1 MQKLKFKFM
10 FVIAVL
16 FVAFCCQTSF
26 AQETVSPEKQALI
39 REYWEI
45 SGGRKLA
52 NETFDLMSGQEQS
65 VPKPLLSLVEQ
76 DKTLTALQKQEL
88 RQLMAENAERINKR
102 FIAAFKQRFDIGQLI
117 EEITIQTFDKF
128 LTENE
133 LRELIAF
140 YRTPTGQKVMSVLPK
155 LVADI
160 TTHFGEKHGI
170 KIRDFINE
178 TMEAELTQL
187 KQNLRKGTAKKTSA
201 NRN

>member
-1 MQKLKFKFM
+1 MQKLKFKFG
-10 FVIAVL
+10 FVIAIL

-26 AQETVSPEKQALI
+26 SQETASPEKQALI

-52 NETFDLMSGQEQS
+52 NETFDLMSAQEQNA
-65 VPKPLLSLVEQ
+65 PKPLLSLIEQ
-76 DKTLTALQKQEL
+76 DKNLTALQKQEL
-88 RQLMAENAERINKR
+88 RQMSAENAKSINKR
-102 FIAAFKQRFDIGQLI
+102 FFDAFKQRFNMGQMM
-117 EEITIQTFDKF
+117 EEITFQLFDKN

-140 YRTPTGQKVMSVLPK
+140 YKTPTGQKALSVIPK
-155 LVADI
+155 LFTDM
-160 TTHFGEKHGI
+160 TTQFGEKYGL

>member
-1 MQKLKFKFM
+1 M
-10 FVIAVL
+10 FVIAAL
-16 FVAFCCQTSF
+16 FVAFCCNPSF
-26 AQETVSPEKQALI
+26 AQENVSPEKQALI
-39 REYWEI
+39 REYWEV

-52 NETFDLMSGQEQS
+52 NETFDLMSGQIQS
-65 VPKPLLSLVEQ
+65 APRPLLALVEQ

-88 RQLMAENAERINKR
+88 RQLTAENAEHINKR
-102 FIAAFKQRFDIGQLI
+102 FIAAFKQRFDIGQML
-117 EEITIQTFDKF
+117 EEITVQTFDKIF
-128 LTENE
+128 TENE

-155 LVADI
+155 LVADV

-187 KQNLRKGTAKKTSA
+187 KQNLRKGTGKKTSA